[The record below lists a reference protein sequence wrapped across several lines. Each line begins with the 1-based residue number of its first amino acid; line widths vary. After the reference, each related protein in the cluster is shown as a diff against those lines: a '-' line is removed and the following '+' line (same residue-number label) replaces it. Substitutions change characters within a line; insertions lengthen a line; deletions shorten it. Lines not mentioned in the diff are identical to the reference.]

1 LVVDAA
7 HAAKRRSL
15 TVGETGEVTIGS
27 AGVVGLGTMG
37 AGIVEV
43 LARAGLDVVA
53 VELDDALLA
62 VGRGRLETSLQRAA
76 DRGRLAATERDAI
89 LGRVRFATER
99 SQLAGC
105 DLVTEAVPERLE
117 VKTEL
122 FADLDTICGP
132 DTILATNT
140 SSLPVTRIAAATS
153 RADRVVGL
161 HFFNP
166 APVMRLVEVVHT
178 VLTDGSVV
186 TAVRD
191 LAERCGKTPVVVG
204 DRAGFVANAL
214 LFGYLNAAAI
224 AAETGQAPITDID
237 AAMVAACG
245 LPMGP
250 LTLLD
255 LIGLDVSLDVLETMY
270 DETRDQRYAP
280 APLLKRLVMAGRL
293 GRKSGAGYYRYA
305 GREAVPAVGVAS
317 DSDRSDHCDEPGSV
331 VVVGSPAKRLLAALA
346 DRPVVAH
353 DDDSVGF
360 ADVVVVD
367 GGSLAATADL
377 AARVARRAKPE
388 AALAVAAD
396 DEAPVAT
403 VAAGT
408 GRAQDVVGLH
418 VPRAPR
424 GSVLEVVRTIR
435 SSDAAV
441 AFVVAA
447 LRSPEL
453 IVVPCRDRPGHLVDM
468 LLLPHLGDAVRMVD
482 DGYASRD
489 DVDTAMRLGCGYS
502 AGPFELLEAL
512 GADDVRSGLL
522 HLAAATHRP
531 ALAPAPLLDELAG
544 FG

>member
-1 LVVDAA
+1 
-7 HAAKRRSL
+7 
-15 TVGETGEVTIGS
+15 VTIGC

-62 VGRGRLETSLQRAA
+62 AGRDRLHTSLGRTV
-76 DRGRLAATERDAI
+76 DRGRLDAAERDAI

-99 SQLAGC
+99 SELARC
-105 DLVTEAVPERLE
+105 DLVTEAVPERLD
-117 VKTEL
+117 VKLEL
-122 FADLDTICGP
+122 FADLDAICGP
-132 DTILATNT
+132 STILATNT

-166 APVMRLVEVVHT
+166 APVMALVEVIHT
-178 VLTDGSVV
+178 VLTDDAVV
-186 TAVRD
+186 LAVRE
-191 LAERCGKTPVVVG
+191 LAERCGKHPVVVG

-214 LFGYLNAAAI
+214 LFGYLNAAAL
-224 AAETGQAPITDID
+224 AAETHQAAIVDID
-237 AAMVAACG
+237 AAMVAAAG

-270 DETRDQRYAP
+270 DETRDQRFAA
-280 APLLKRLVMAGRL
+280 APLLRRLVMAGRL
-293 GRKSGAGYYRYA
+293 GRKSGTGYYRYD
-305 GREAVPAVGVAS
+305 GREGAPAVGAS
-317 DSDRSDHCDEPGSV
+317 SPATDGGEPGRV
-331 VVVGSPAKRLLAALA
+331 VVVGTPRPRLLAVLGDRAVVGYDDEAVA
-346 DRPVVAH
+346 DA
-353 DDDSVGF
+353 
-360 ADVVVVD
+360 AVVVVD
-367 GGSLAATADL
+367 GGTLSATADL
-377 AARVARRAKPE
+377 AARVARRARPGSVV
-388 AALAVAAD
+388 AVATD

-408 GRAQDVVGLH
+408 GRAADVVGLH

-424 GSVLEVVRTIR
+424 GAVLEVVRTVR
-435 SSDAAV
+435 SSEAAV
-441 AFVVAA
+441 AAAVAA
-447 LRSPEL
+447 LRSPGL
-453 IVVPCRDRPGHLVDM
+453 VVIACRDRPGHLVEM

-482 DGYASRD
+482 DGYARVE
-489 DVDTAMRLGCGYS
+489 DVDTSMRLGCGYS
-502 AGPFELLEAL
+502 VGPFELLEAL

-522 HLAAATHRP
+522 HLSAATHRS
-531 ALAPAPLLDELAG
+531 ALAPSPLLDQLAG

>member
-1 LVVDAA
+1 
-7 HAAKRRSL
+7 
-15 TVGETGEVTIGS
+15 VTIRT

-53 VELDDALLA
+53 VELNDALLA
-62 VGRGRLETSLQRAA
+62 AGRDRLQASLGRAV
-76 DRGRLAATERDAI
+76 DRGRLDAAERDAI
-89 LGRVRFATER
+89 VDRVRFATER
-99 SQLAGC
+99 SELADC
-105 DLVTEAVPERLE
+105 DLVTEAVPERLD
-117 VKTEL
+117 VKLEL
-122 FADLDTICGP
+122 FADLDSICGP

-153 RADRVVGL
+153 RPDRVVGL

-166 APVMRLVEVVHT
+166 APVMALVEVIHT
-178 VLTDGSVV
+178 VLSDDAVV
-186 TAVRD
+186 LAVRE
-191 LAERCGKTPVVVG
+191 LAERCGKRPVVVA

-214 LFGYLNAAAI
+214 LFGYLNAAAL
-224 AAETGQAPITDID
+224 AAETQQAAITDID
-237 AAMVAACG
+237 AAMVAVAG

-270 DETRDQRYAP
+270 DETGDQRFA
-280 APLLKRLVMAGRL
+280 ASPLLRRLVMAGRL
-293 GRKSGAGYYRYA
+293 GRKSGSGYYRYD
-305 GREAVPAVGVAS
+305 GRASAPAVGAPS
-317 DSDRSDHCDEPGSV
+317 PEPADGLPGRV
-331 VVVGSPAKRLLAALA
+331 VVVGRPRPRLHAVLGDHTA
-346 DRPVVAH
+346 VGY
-353 DDDSVGF
+353 DDDAVAS

-367 GGSLAATADL
+367 GGTLPATADL
-377 AARVARRAKPE
+377 AARVAHRARSG
-388 AALAVAAD
+388 AVIAVATD

-408 GRAQDVVGLH
+408 GRATDVVGLH

-424 GSVLEVVRTIR
+424 GAVLEVVRTAR

-441 AFVVAA
+441 AAAVASLQSPGLVVIA
-447 LRSPEL
+447 
-453 IVVPCRDRPGHLVDM
+453 CRDRPGHLVEM

-482 DGYASRD
+482 DRYASAE

-502 AGPFELLEAL
+502 AGPFELLATL

-522 HLAAATHRP
+522 HLSAATHRS
-531 ALAPAPLLDELAG
+531 ALAPSPLLDELAG

>member
-1 LVVDAA
+1 
-7 HAAKRRSL
+7 
-15 TVGETGEVTIGS
+15 
-27 AGVVGLGTMG
+27 MG

-43 LARAGLDVVA
+43 FARAGLDVVA
-53 VELDDALLA
+53 VELDDTLVAA
-62 VGRGRLETSLQRAA
+62 GRDRLDASLQRAV
-76 DRGRLAATERDAI
+76 DRGRIEAGERDAI
-89 LGRVRFATER
+89 ADRVRFSTDR
-99 SQLAGC
+99 SALAGC

-117 VKTEL
+117 TKTEL
-122 FADLDTICGP
+122 FADLDRICGP

-140 SSLPVTRIAAATS
+140 SSLPVTRIAASTS
-153 RADRVVGL
+153 RPDRVVGV

-178 VLTDGSVV
+178 VLTDDAVV
-186 TAVRD
+186 AVVRE
-191 LAERCGKTPVVVG
+191 LAERCGKTPVVVA

-214 LFGYLNAAAI
+214 LFGYLNAAAL
-224 AAETGQAPITDID
+224 AAETRQAAITDID
-237 AAMVAACG
+237 AAMVAACA

-293 GRKSGAGYYRYA
+293 GRKSGAGYYRYD
-305 GREAVPAVGVAS
+305 GREITPAVGIESVAGA
-317 DSDRSDHCDEPGSV
+317 DAAGQLVVIGTPRS
-331 VVVGSPAKRLLAALA
+331 RLLAALGEP
-346 DRPVVAH
+346 RVISY
-353 DDDSVGF
+353 DDDAVTS

-367 GGSLAATADL
+367 GGSRPANTDL
-377 AARVARRAKPE
+377 AARVARRARAG
-388 AALAVAAD
+388 AALAVATD
-396 DEAPVAT
+396 DEAPVGT
-403 VAAGT
+403 VAGGT

-418 VPRAPR
+418 VPRSPR
-424 GSVLEVVRTIR
+424 GSVLEVVRTMH
-435 SSDAAV
+435 SSEEAV
-441 AFVVAA
+441 AAVVAA
-447 LRSPEL
+447 VRSPGVV
-453 IVVPCRDRPGHLVDM
+453 VVPCRDRPGHLVDM

-482 DGYASRD
+482 DGYASRA
-489 DVDTAMRLGCGYS
+489 DVDTAMRLGCGYT

-522 HLAAATHRP
+522 HLAAATHRS

>member
-1 LVVDAA
+1 
-7 HAAKRRSL
+7 
-15 TVGETGEVTIGS
+15 VTIGS

-43 LARAGLDVVA
+43 FARAGLDVVA
-53 VELDDALLA
+53 VELDDALVA
-62 VGRGRLETSLQRAA
+62 AGRGRLEASLQRAV
-76 DRGRLAATERDAI
+76 DRGRLDAAECHAV
-89 LGRVRFATER
+89 LGRVTFSADR
-99 SQLAGC
+99 SALAGC
-105 DLVTEAVPERLE
+105 DLVTEAVPERLDI
-117 VKTEL
+117 KTEL
-122 FADLDTICGP
+122 FADLDRICGP
-132 DTILATNT
+132 GTILATNT
-140 SSLPVTRIAAATS
+140 SSLPVTRIAAATG
-153 RADRVVGL
+153 RPELVVGV

-178 VLTDGSVV
+178 VLTD
-186 TAVRD
+186 TAVVAAVRE

-214 LFGYLNAAAI
+214 LFGYLNAAAL
-224 AAETGQAPITDID
+224 AAETNQAAITDID

-293 GRKSGAGYYRYA
+293 GRKSGAGYYRYE
-305 GREAVPAVGVAS
+305 GRTSTAAVGVEPVARPEQAGAA
-317 DSDRSDHCDEPGSV
+317 RSLV
-331 VVVGSPAKRLLAALA
+331 VIGTPHARLLAALGSP
-346 DRPVVAH
+346 RVISY
-353 DDDSVGF
+353 DDEAVRS

-367 GGSLAATADL
+367 GGSRTATADL
-377 AARVARRAKPE
+377 AARIARRAGAG
-388 AALAVAAD
+388 AAIAVATD

-403 VAAGT
+403 MAGGT
-408 GRAQDVVGLH
+408 GRVQDVVGLH
-418 VPRAPR
+418 VPQAPR
-424 GSVLEVVRTIR
+424 GAVLEVVRTMH
-435 SSDAAV
+435 SSEAAV
-441 AFVVAA
+441 AAVVAA
-447 LRSPEL
+447 VQSAGVA
-453 IVVPCRDRPGHLVDM
+453 VVPCRDRPGHLVDM
-468 LLLPHLGDAVRMVD
+468 LVLPHLGDAVRMVD

-489 DVDTAMRLGCGYS
+489 DVDTAMRLGCGYT

-522 HLAAATHRP
+522 HLAAATHRS

>member
-1 LVVDAA
+1 
-7 HAAKRRSL
+7 
-15 TVGETGEVTIGS
+15 VTIGS

-43 LARAGLDVVA
+43 FARAGLEVVA
-53 VELDDALLA
+53 VELDDTLVAAGRDRLEVSLRRA
-62 VGRGRLETSLQRAA
+62 VERGRLGA
-76 DRGRLAATERDAI
+76 GERDAI
-89 LGRVRFATER
+89 LGRVTFSADR
-99 SQLAGC
+99 SALAGC

-117 VKTEL
+117 TKIEL
-122 FADLDTICGP
+122 FADLDRICSP
-132 DTILATNT
+132 ATILATNT

-153 RADRVVGL
+153 RPDRVVGV

-166 APVMRLVEVVHT
+166 APVMRLVEVVST
-178 VLTDGSVV
+178 VLTEDDVV
-186 TAVRD
+186 AAVGE

-214 LFGYLNAAAI
+214 LFGYLNAAAL
-224 AAETGQAPITDID
+224 AAETCQAAITDID
-237 AAMVAACG
+237 AAMVAACA

-305 GREAVPAVGVAS
+305 GREKTIAVGTEAVAIADVADTATS
-317 DSDRSDHCDEPGSV
+317 LVVIGTPG
-331 VVVGSPAKRLLAALA
+331 ARLLSALGEPRVISYDA
-346 DRPVVAH
+346 DAVT
-353 DDDSVGF
+353 S
-360 ADVVVVD
+360 ADVIVVD
-367 GGSLAATADL
+367 GGSRTATADL
-377 AARVARRAKPE
+377 AARVARRARAG
-388 AALAVAAD
+388 AAIAVATD

-403 VAAGT
+403 MAGGT

-418 VPRAPR
+418 VPRTPR
-424 GSVLEVVRTIR
+424 GSVLEVVRTMR
-435 SSDAAV
+435 SSEPAV
-441 AFVVAA
+441 AAVVAA
-447 LRSPEL
+447 VQSAGVV
-453 IVVPCRDRPGHLVDM
+453 VVPCRDRPGHLVDM

-482 DGYASRD
+482 DGYASRE
-489 DVDTAMRLGCGYS
+489 DVDTAMRLGCGYT

-522 HLAAATHRP
+522 HLAAATHRS